1 MKNILD
7 KCLRREA
14 LTREEAYRLYD
25 EAPLPLLARTADEV
39 RRSVVPDP
47 GVVTWQIDR
56 NVNIT
61 NVCISGCRFCNFHCK
76 PHQEE
81 RAYITTLGEYRTKIA
96 RTLELGGDQLLL
108 QGGLHPKL
116 DIGFYEQ
123 LFRDLKAICPTLKLH
138 ALGAPEV
145 AHIARISGLSTC
157 DTLRRL
163 MAAGLDSLP
172 GAGAEILDPEVRRA
186 LSPAKPSVEEWLRVM
201 HEAHM
206 LNLPTSATMMYGH
219 IETPHQRVD
228 HLLRIRDLQ
237 AQCPPGHHGFI
248 AFIPWIFR
256 SAGTELE
263 RQGVVTR
270 FSPLEYVRLIAVSR
284 LVLHN
289 IDNIQASW
297 LTVGKQTAQVA
308 LHSGANDMG
317 SIMIEENVVSSA
329 GAHNRFDAAGIQQA
343 IREAGFTPRLRD
355 QCYECARGT
364 ARFDLLT
371 PRPPQED
378 AATGMRPIAFAA
390 IAAHAGRSLF
400 QHAQQ
405 QAKAAARRP
414 EHPAA
419 YRNRLRAQPAEYT
432 PAKRQA
438 RGGLRCKEAAACKGF
453 AGTAPQPA
461 AHPESRSA
469 ANRTGTRAA
478 EVPLRGSR
486 VPQQTPQN
494 DIAPGPATG
503 PGAMHRRRRGSDRRR
518 DKEHGGYRKDGVQ
531 LGESRKNQRL
541 THHVVAVADGSDAV
555 GAHLGLVV
563 RREEADQTREHA
575 GAEDGGTLEQRHRLG
590 EEALDNEVAD
600 EAVEA
605 LRTRNGRQD
614 HVAAE
619 SAAVLL
625 HGADRRLTG
634 DRGADT
640 ARNARKAHHQC
651 YAHVA
656 QNNCSCCLHSSEVF
670 LDFV

>member
-7 KCLRREA
+7 KCRRREA

-256 SAGTELE
+256 STGTELE

-355 QCYECARGT
+355 QCYE
-364 ARFDLLT
+364 
-371 PRPPQED
+371 
-378 AATGMRPIAFAA
+378 MR
-390 IAAHAGRSLF
+390 
-400 QHAQQ
+400 
-405 QAKAAARRP
+405 
-414 EHPAA
+414 EW
-419 YRNRLRAQPAEYT
+419 N
-432 PAKRQA
+432 
-438 RGGLRCKEAAACKGF
+438 
-453 AGTAPQPA
+453 
-461 AHPESRSA
+461 
-469 ANRTGTRAA
+469 
-478 EVPLRGSR
+478 
-486 VPQQTPQN
+486 
-494 DIAPGPATG
+494 
-503 PGAMHRRRRGSDRRR
+503 GA
-518 DKEHGGYRKDGVQ
+518 V
-531 LGESRKNQRL
+531 
-541 THHVVAVADGSDAV
+541 
-555 GAHLGLVV
+555 
-563 RREEADQTREHA
+563 
-575 GAEDGGTLEQRHRLG
+575 
-590 EEALDNEVAD
+590 
-600 EAVEA
+600 
-605 LRTRNGRQD
+605 
-614 HVAAE
+614 
-619 SAAVLL
+619 
-625 HGADRRLTG
+625 
-634 DRGADT
+634 
-640 ARNARKAHHQC
+640 
-651 YAHVA
+651 
-656 QNNCSCCLHSSEVF
+656 
-670 LDFV
+670 

>member
-7 KCLRREA
+7 KCRRREA

-81 RAYITTLGEYRTKIA
+81 RAYITTLDEYRTKIA

-163 MAAGLDSLP
+163 MAAGLDSLL

-201 HEAHM
+201 HEAHV

-256 SAGTELE
+256 STGTELE

-355 QCYECARGT
+355 QCYE
-364 ARFDLLT
+364 
-371 PRPPQED
+371 
-378 AATGMRPIAFAA
+378 MR
-390 IAAHAGRSLF
+390 
-400 QHAQQ
+400 
-405 QAKAAARRP
+405 
-414 EHPAA
+414 EW
-419 YRNRLRAQPAEYT
+419 N
-432 PAKRQA
+432 
-438 RGGLRCKEAAACKGF
+438 
-453 AGTAPQPA
+453 
-461 AHPESRSA
+461 
-469 ANRTGTRAA
+469 
-478 EVPLRGSR
+478 
-486 VPQQTPQN
+486 
-494 DIAPGPATG
+494 
-503 PGAMHRRRRGSDRRR
+503 GA
-518 DKEHGGYRKDGVQ
+518 V
-531 LGESRKNQRL
+531 
-541 THHVVAVADGSDAV
+541 
-555 GAHLGLVV
+555 
-563 RREEADQTREHA
+563 
-575 GAEDGGTLEQRHRLG
+575 
-590 EEALDNEVAD
+590 
-600 EAVEA
+600 
-605 LRTRNGRQD
+605 
-614 HVAAE
+614 
-619 SAAVLL
+619 
-625 HGADRRLTG
+625 
-634 DRGADT
+634 
-640 ARNARKAHHQC
+640 
-651 YAHVA
+651 
-656 QNNCSCCLHSSEVF
+656 
-670 LDFV
+670 